1 MSKKIATE
9 QEAFAIGKKGTPQST
24 KACIKLRADQL
35 GCKVSGN
42 YDNNQCVK
50 LEDLSKSAVKLT
62 IWAGMYSVGDIEIP
76 DNGDNGNISPY
87 VYFEAWIDENH
98 RATEVDYQNE
108 SSYSY
113 HEVGFAN
120 APGPK
125 VNLGGYLKI
134 NLEMSAELNYCGC
147 YIRDGDI
154 DTAPEIG
161 YVSCKI
167 VEDERDRECS
177 FNDYLIDLS
186 KVTNEDGY
194 ICFDFELG

>member
-9 QEAFAIGKKGTPQST
+9 QEAATIGGGSSISKQAVTNA
-24 KACIKLRADQL
+24 KAQQL
-35 GCKVSGN
+35 GCQVNGDYADK
-42 YDNNQCVK
+42 QCVQLK
-50 LEDLSKSAVKLT
+50 DLSKSAINLT

-87 VYFEAWIDENH
+87 VYFEAWIDANH
-98 RATEVDYQNE
+98 MFTQVDYQNE

-113 HEVGFAN
+113 HEVGNAD

-134 NLEMSAELNYCGC
+134 NLDGYVELNYCDC
-147 YIRDGDI
+147 YIRDGST
-154 DTAPEIG
+154 DTDPEIG
-161 YVSCKI
+161 HISCKI
-167 VEDERDRECS
+167 VEDGENRECS